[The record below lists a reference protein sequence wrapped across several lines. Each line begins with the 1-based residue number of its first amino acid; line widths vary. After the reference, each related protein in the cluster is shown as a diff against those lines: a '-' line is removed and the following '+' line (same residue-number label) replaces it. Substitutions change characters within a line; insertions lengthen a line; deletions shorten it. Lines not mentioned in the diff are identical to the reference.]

1 MPEITDPAIQA
12 QLKADTEAGIVPKW
26 NANSLDEAQA
36 FVDYFNALTESDRME
51 LVTVTTYQYKINP
64 PTS

>member
-12 QLKADTEAGIVPKW
+12 QLKADTERGLVPPW
-26 NANSLDEAQA
+26 DATNLERAQA
-36 FVDYFNALTESDRME
+36 FVDYFNTLTESDSME
-51 LVTVTTYQYKINP
+51 LVTVTTYSYKINP